1 MALEISY
8 ISQMLANRR
17 YFPDFVIRDYK
28 GRSATLWLKNKREN
42 GERSLFFVSYRYALK
57 LD

>member
-1 MALEISY
+1 MTLEISY

-28 GRSATLWLKNKREN
+28 GRIATLWLKIK
-42 GERSLFFVSYRYALK
+42 ERTVNVLSFLRFTGML
-57 LD
+57 